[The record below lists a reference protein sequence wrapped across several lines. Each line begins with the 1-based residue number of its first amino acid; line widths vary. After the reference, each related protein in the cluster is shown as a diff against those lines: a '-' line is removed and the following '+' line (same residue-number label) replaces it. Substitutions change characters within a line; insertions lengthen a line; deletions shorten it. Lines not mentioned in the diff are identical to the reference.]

1 MEGSQEATESLK
13 RGTKKTKISPKD
25 PVRPG
30 DGGKKQWPVGDNNL
44 ANFSNRL

>member
-1 MEGSQEATESLK
+1 MKASQEATESLK
-13 RGTKKTKISPKD
+13 EQKNPKISPKD

-30 DGGKKQWPVGDNNL
+30 DTGKKQWPVGDNNL